1 MIGWG
6 ILGAGNIAHRF
17 VKGLSFS
24 KEGRLVAVA
33 SHSKEKREE
42 FKTLCPNIVTY
53 DNYDALLE
61 DENVNVVYLAMWHK
75 DHYRWAKQALQKGK
89 AVLCEKPA
97 VLSVEE
103 MEDLA
108 LKEKKNH
115 VFFMEAM
122 KTRFLPMVKH
132 LKELL
137 EQGVIGKIERV
148 ENRFCYRMEEGMD
161 PRYLFEKDQ
170 GGILNDVGSYNI
182 ASLLDYIHAPIEKV
196 ENKATF
202 MQGVDVHDR
211 ITIRFKGGQTGFLE
225 MAMDERKSPEMVI
238 YGDRGTI
245 VCEPF
250 YRPEKIVI
258 ARKDGKIEE
267 VCVPYDHD
275 DFYSQIEEVE
285 RCLNAGKT
293 ESERMS
299 LNDSIEIQK
308 VIRKIREVTKDPEI

>member
-24 KEGRLVAVA
+24 KESRLIAVA
-33 SHSKEKREE
+33 SHSIQKREE
-42 FKTLCPNIVTY
+42 FERLCPNIVTY
-53 DNYDALLE
+53 DNYDALLD
-61 DENVNVVYLAMWHK
+61 DENIDVVYLAMWHK
-75 DHYRWAKQALQKGK
+75 DHYRWAKRALQKGK

-97 VLSVEE
+97 VLTVEE

-108 LKEKKNH
+108 ALARENH

-122 KTRFLPMVKH
+122 KTRFLPMIKQ

-137 EQGVIGKIERV
+137 EHGAIGKIERV
-148 ENRFCYRMEEGMD
+148 ENRFCYRVEEGMD

-182 ASLLDYIHAPIEKV
+182 ASLLDYIHASIEKI
-196 ENKATF
+196 ENDATF
-202 MQGVDVHDR
+202 ARGVDVHDR
-211 ITIRFKGGQTGFLE
+211 ITIYFEGGQTGFLE

-238 YGDRGTI
+238 YGEKGTI
-245 VCEPF
+245 TCEPF
-250 YRPEKIVI
+250 YRPEKITI
-258 ARKDGKIEE
+258 EWKDHTIEE
-267 VCVPYDHD
+267 VCAPYDHD
-275 DFYSQIEEVE
+275 DFYSQIIEVE
-285 RCLNAGKT
+285 RCLKEGKT

-308 VIRKIREVTKDPEI
+308 VIQKIREATKDPEN